1 MQRKHHLF
9 FNIPYPRVRKCSK
22 TNAHIKHIKIV
33 VSTCKYKGNM
43 VEEKLIHKYKKERDL
58 IMTINDDNRTVG
70 DEKDELKSLHLSY
83 KYK

>member
-1 MQRKHHLF
+1 
-9 FNIPYPRVRKCSK
+9 
-22 TNAHIKHIKIV
+22 
-33 VSTCKYKGNM
+33 M